1 MADNRDE
8 DVIVLIDDDG
18 QIPKLKADFVNITTS
33 TPTSRDD
40 KLLTLY
46 EFNDKKNTECQTERS
61 SDTINDI
68 NYRKEKLLKNIKENK
83 KKITTSL
90 YIISAKYDL
99 IYFRYNRISLL
110 ILIISTLT
118 TFIEA
123 IRLILINYQND
134 IEDQNQKLYIN
145 TGSNSTE
152 IIKST
157 GGMASIISKYEISLI
172 INMITLSLGTILTIL
187 SSIVKFRNYRENM
200 EKLKNIHDI
209 LFNYKIMYNKQKDL
223 IDYFVLSN
231 NFTPELF
238 DKMVENVESINK
250 EIKDINIFENIR
262 IKDIIK
268 FNRIKVR
275 HDIELKKLANQREL
289 EFLKLTVESTKHKFI
304 YENQKHNI
312 SDSEKNNKNYCF

>member
-1 MADNRDE
+1 MGDNRDD
-8 DVIVLIDDDG
+8 DVIVLIDDNG
-18 QIPKLKADFVNITTS
+18 QIPKLKADIVNISST

-46 EFNDKKNTECQTERS
+46 EFNDNKRNSLCQTDI
-61 SDTINDI
+61 SDTMNDI
-68 NYRKEKLLKNIKENK
+68 NYRIEKLLKNIKENK

-110 ILIISTLT
+110 ILVLSTLI

-123 IRLILINYQND
+123 IRLTLINYQND
-134 IEDQNQKLYIN
+134 IDYQNKN
-145 TGSNSTE
+145 TIEGTNTTI
-152 IIKST
+152 IIKT
-157 GGMASIISKYEISLI
+157 GEMASIISKTTISLI
-172 INMITLSLGTILTIL
+172 INMISLFLGTLLTIL

-209 LFNYKIMYNKQKDL
+209 LFSYKNLYNKQKDL
-223 IDYFVLSN
+223 IDYFKLSN
-231 NFTPELF
+231 NITIELL
-238 DKMVENVESINK
+238 DKLVENVETINK

-268 FNRIKVR
+268 FNRIKVH
-275 HDIELKKLANQREL
+275 HDIELKKLTNIREL
-289 EFLKLTVESTKHKFI
+289 EFLKLTIESTKNKLI
-304 YENQKHNI
+304 YENQKNNI
-312 SDSEKNNKNYCF
+312 SDVDKKNNYNCCF

>member
-1 MADNRDE
+1 MGDNRDD
-8 DVIVLIDDDG
+8 DVIVLIDDNG
-18 QIPKLKADFVNITTS
+18 QIPKLKADIVNISST

-46 EFNDKKNTECQTERS
+46 EFNDNKRNSLCQTDI
-61 SDTINDI
+61 SDTMNDI
-68 NYRKEKLLKNIKENK
+68 NYRIEKLLKNIKDNK

-110 ILIISTLT
+110 ILVLSTLI

-123 IRLILINYQND
+123 IRLTLINYQND
-134 IEDQNQKLYIN
+134 IDYQNKN
-145 TGSNSTE
+145 TIEGTNTTI
-152 IIKST
+152 IIKT
-157 GGMASIISKYEISLI
+157 GEMASIISKTTISLI
-172 INMITLSLGTILTIL
+172 INMISLFLGTLLTIL

-209 LFNYKIMYNKQKDL
+209 LFSYKNLYNKQKDL
-223 IDYFVLSN
+223 IDYFKLSN
-231 NFTPELF
+231 NITIELL
-238 DKMVENVESINK
+238 DKLVENVETINK

-268 FNRIKVR
+268 FNRIKVH
-275 HDIELKKLANQREL
+275 HDIELKKLTNIREL
-289 EFLKLTVESTKHKFI
+289 EFLKLTIESTKNKLI
-304 YENQKHNI
+304 YENQKNNI
-312 SDSEKNNKNYCF
+312 SDVDKKNNYNCCF